1 MNKLCISLLGA
12 AVVCLVP
19 ASPSKADLFV
29 SGDSNVIDPLTGIH
43 NGVPGIDTGNQQFF
57 RNILGGGN
65 SVAVLQSGT
74 AYGSLFVSDVNQ
86 FYNGI
91 SGKSSTVIAGTISS
105 LAGYNLLVA
114 PLPDHAFTSSEI
126 TVLKNFLN
134 GGNSIFFL
142 GENNDGV
149 FTAANANITSDLAA
163 LGSSMQIVPNL
174 FDSDW
179 HTATGSHIATNPYT
193 SGVSHLSYAA
203 PSSVSGGN
211 YLYFGTGGQPMITYA
226 AVPEP
231 SSLALIGCGL
241 LAVFGVGRKS
251 RKCTDRRG
259 RFGIRV

>member
-1 MNKLCISLLGA
+1 MNKLSISLLGA
-12 AVVCLVP
+12 AIVCLVP
-19 ASPSKADLFV
+19 TSPSKAALFV
-29 SGDSNVIDPLTGIH
+29 SGDSNVIDPLIGIH

-57 RNILGGGN
+57 INILGGGN

-74 AYGSLFVSDVNQ
+74 AYGSLFASDVNQ
-86 FYNGI
+86 FYNGL
-91 SGKSSTVIAGTISS
+91 SGKSSTVISGSISS

-134 GGNSIFFL
+134 GGSSIFFL
-142 GENNDGV
+142 GENNDST
-149 FTAANANITSDLAA
+149 FTAANAYINSDLAG

-174 FDSDW
+174 FDSGF
-179 HTATGSHIATNPYT
+179 HSATGSHIATDPYT
-193 SGVSHLSYAA
+193 AGVSHFTYAA

-211 YLYFGTGGQPMITYA
+211 YLFFGTGGQPVITYMA

-231 SSLALIGCGL
+231 SGLTLFGCGL

-251 RKCTDRRG
+251 K
-259 RFGIRV
+259 I